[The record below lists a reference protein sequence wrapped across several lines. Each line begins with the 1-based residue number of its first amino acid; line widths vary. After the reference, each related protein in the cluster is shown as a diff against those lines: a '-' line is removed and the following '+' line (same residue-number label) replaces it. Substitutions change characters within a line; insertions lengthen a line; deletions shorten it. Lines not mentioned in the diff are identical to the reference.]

1 MASSYWVGVMYDK
14 VGQLAGR
21 AAMCYYKVEQE
32 LLQSGADLVL
42 EIGTTLLK
50 NGLSII
56 KWENYYKVD
65 QCKIQNLN
73 LNYCVT
79 TLLEILKILE
89 LYLIFKHYFFEA

>member
-1 MASSYWVGVMYDK
+1 MYDK

-21 AAMCYYKVEQE
+21 AALCYYKVEQE

-56 KWENYYKVD
+56 K
-65 QCKIQNLN
+65 
-73 LNYCVT
+73 
-79 TLLEILKILE
+79 
-89 LYLIFKHYFFEA
+89 